1 MMWNFSKKHDPFTKK
16 KNKQKQKQEKH
27 NYKSNMKK
35 GSGTLGDKQT
45 HLSYFVEFLT
55 LPNENNINIKIKFN
69 CTPCET
75 DLERSPKYI
84 YSVCY

>member
-35 GSGTLGDKQT
+35 EKDKT
-45 HLSYFVEFLT
+45 IY
-55 LPNENNINIKIKFN
+55 
-69 CTPCET
+69 
-75 DLERSPKYI
+75 LERMLYNYI
-84 YSVCY
+84 YLYLFSAWLYIFTSIVSCNITDNAKSLEQNEYLYSW